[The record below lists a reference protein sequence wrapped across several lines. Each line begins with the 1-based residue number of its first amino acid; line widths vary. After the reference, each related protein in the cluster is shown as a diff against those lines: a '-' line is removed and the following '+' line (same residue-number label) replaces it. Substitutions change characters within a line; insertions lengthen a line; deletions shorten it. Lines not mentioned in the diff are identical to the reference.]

1 MSRPRLVLLLTAGL
15 LLLALVL
22 ACAVGSVWVPPARV
36 VAALLGAPEQP
47 GDAIIVVELRL
58 PRVALASTVGASLA
72 LAGAALQGLFRNP
85 LADPSVLGVS
95 AGGALGAAVAV
106 VLGLGSPAPLALLG
120 AAGAALWVYGL
131 SRGALGSS
139 LSAVLLAGVAVGLTL
154 SALLALVLLAARDRA
169 PEVYLW
175 LLGNLAGR
183 GWTAVLWSG
192 GALALGGG
200 ALLVLGRSLDAL
212 SLGPDL
218 AAGLGVR
225 VTGARLAVLG
235 ATALLVAGA
244 TAFAGLIGFVGLVVP
259 QVMRRFTGPLHGAL
273 LPAAALGGAATLVLA
288 DLAARS
294 MLSTE
299 IPVGVITGL
308 VGGPF
313 FLWVLRAELRR
324 RTGAAL

>member
-1 MSRPRLVLLLTAGL
+1 LSRARLTLLLTAVL
-15 LLLALVL
+15 LLAALVL
-22 ACAVGSVWVPPARV
+22 ACAVGSVWVPPGRV
-36 VAALLGAPEQP
+36 LAALLGTPETA
-47 GDAIIVVELRL
+47 GDAIIVLELRL
-58 PRVALASTVGASLA
+58 PRVALAGTVGASLA
-72 LAGAALQGLFRNP
+72 LSGAALQGLFRNP

-95 AGGALGAAVAV
+95 AGGALGAAIAV
-106 VLGLGSPAPLALLG
+106 VLGLGSPAPLALVG
-120 AAGAALWVYGL
+120 AALAALWVYGL

-192 GALALGGG
+192 AALALGGG
-200 ALLVLGRSLDAL
+200 ALALLARSLDAL

-218 AAGLGVR
+218 ASNLGVR
-225 VTGARLAVLG
+225 VTGARLGVLA

-259 QVMRRFTGPLHGAL
+259 QVMRRFVGPLHGPL
-273 LPAAALGGAATLVLA
+273 LPAAALGGAAALVLA

-294 MLSTE
+294 ILPTE

-324 RTGAAL
+324 RGGATA